1 MPLHKLV
8 VHQHCH
14 SSSPTISICF
24 AWDATISVY
33 AQVGQMFLP
42 MSTIPARLARLVFY
56 PRMQFEFNLALD
68 VRAELGGMELK
79 EL

>member
-1 MPLHKLV
+1 
-8 VHQHCH
+8 
-14 SSSPTISICF
+14 
-24 AWDATISVY
+24 
-33 AQVGQMFLP
+33 MFLP